1 MIVVAI
7 DNDGADR
14 MHEYA
19 AWKFSE
25 MGIPGVQFGGK
36 EPCMLNL

>member
-25 MGIPGVQFGGK
+25 MGIPGCSLVVR
-36 EPCMLNL
+36 EPCMPNL